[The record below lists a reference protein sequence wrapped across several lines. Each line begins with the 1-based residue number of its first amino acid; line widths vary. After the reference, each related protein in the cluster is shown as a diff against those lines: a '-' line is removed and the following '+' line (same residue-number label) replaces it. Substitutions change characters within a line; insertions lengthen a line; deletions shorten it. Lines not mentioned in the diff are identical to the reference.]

1 MRKLSPR
8 FSEPIDMA
16 RPRGARLLEA
26 FSPKLG
32 PLVRH
37 FDRAAFDYWV
47 VLEADP
53 GVEIFCERPVRFRA
67 PKGET
72 MADFWV
78 RSQHHEAILLLRQLL
93 SSAFRASGVI

>member
-1 MRKLSPR
+1 MTKLSPR

-32 PLVRH
+32 RLIRH

-53 GVEIFCERPVRFRA
+53 GVEIFCGVLLISVQKVTVRTSSNRA
-67 PKGET
+67 GRRV
-72 MADFWV
+72 AGD
-78 RSQHHEAILLLRQLL
+78 A
-93 SSAFRASGVI
+93 SACL